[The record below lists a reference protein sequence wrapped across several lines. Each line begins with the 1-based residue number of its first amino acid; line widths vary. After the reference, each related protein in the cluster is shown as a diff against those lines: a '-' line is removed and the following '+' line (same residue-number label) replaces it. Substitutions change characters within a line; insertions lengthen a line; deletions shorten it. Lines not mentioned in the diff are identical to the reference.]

1 MPNQQK
7 QDLVKDLQEKLQK
20 AKSLAV
26 VDYQGTNVTEMTK
39 LRAEIEEAGGEVYV
53 TKNTLIDIALGKGKV
68 SDSLKG
74 MNAVVFSYQDAVS
87 AMKKLFEFH
96 KDTEKLEI
104 KQGYMP
110 EDDTVLSPSEVESL
124 SKMPSKNELIG
135 MLIRSLKS
143 PASGMVNVVKAGPR
157 NLVYALSAI
166 AEQKSN

>member
-7 QDLVKDLQEKLQK
+7 QTLVKDLQEKLQK

-87 AMKKLFEFH
+87 ALKKLFEFH

-110 EDDTVLSPSEVESL
+110 EDDKVLSPSEVEAL
-124 SKMPSKNELIG
+124 SKMPSKNELIA
-135 MLIRSLKS
+135 MLLVRLKS
-143 PASGMVNVVKAGPR
+143 PASGMVNVIKAGPR
-157 NLVYALSAI
+157 DLVYALSAI